1 MLNLLSNKVNKR
13 GQVGGAF
20 GDVLGLVLI
29 AVLVIVAIFLFVTLG
44 LSFTAG
50 TAEANATDVMVQ
62 QFGSYPVLIGLV
74 GTVLFLGLV
83 IGVLVRSFGG
93 AARGRV

>member
-1 MLNLLSNKVNKR
+1 MKSILEMKNKR
-13 GQVGGAF
+13 GQVGGSF

-29 AVLVIVAIFLFVTLG
+29 AVLVIVAIFLFVN
-44 LSFTAG
+44 LSSTFTADS
-50 TAEANATDVMVQ
+50 AEANASNDMVT
-62 QFGSYPVLIGLV
+62 QFGTYPTLIGLV

-93 AARGRV
+93 ASRGRV